1 MISYQQSKQYD
12 RDGYLLVP
20 NVFSPAEVRAMLD
33 AVEGGGRVAEKAF
46 NMADTSGKNA
56 RLALWSELG
65 DDIWAAASTH
75 PGIVNTA
82 RMLMRE
88 EISFFHGKVILK
100 EARSGGAW
108 EWHQDYGYWYND
120 GFLYPSLLSAFV
132 ALDPA
137 TRENGCLQV
146 LRGSHLLGRLDHGRA
161 GGQVGTDPERI
172 TAVEKQLE
180 RVHVEM
186 TPGSVIFFHCNTLHT
201 SAPND
206 SDHHR
211 RSFIVCYT
219 ATNNPQYRGE
229 GLVER
234 PVCPT
239 ASADALLRFAS

>member
-1 MISYQQSKQYD
+1 MLTHEQAQQYD
-12 RDGYLLVP
+12 RDGYILVP
-20 NVFSPAEVRAMLD
+20 DVFSPPEVQAMIG
-33 AVEGGGRVAEKAF
+33 AVEGGSRVAEKSF
-46 NMADTSGKNA
+46 DMADTSGKNA

-65 DDIWAAASTH
+65 DDIWAGASTH

-108 EWHQDYGYWYND
+108 EWHQDYGYWHHD
-120 GFLYPSLLSAFV
+120 GFLFPNMISAFV
-132 ALDPA
+132 ALDPS

-146 LRGSHLLGRLDHGRA
+146 LRGSHQMGRLEHGRA
-161 GGQVGTDPERI
+161 GGQMGTDPERI
-172 TAVEKQLE
+172 AAVEKCFE

-186 TPGSVIFFHCNTLHT
+186 TPGSVLFFHCNTLHT
-201 SAPND
+201 SAANE

-219 ATNNPQYRGE
+219 GTSNPQYQGDSFKTY
-229 GLVER
+229 

-239 ASADALLRFAS
+239 GAPDAVSRFA